1 MPTSY
6 ILNISSTLTLHWFH
20 ISSIS
25 PPYIATTPA
34 DLQYS
39 SEEMI
44 LPPGGSKTLQI
55 DAADRTHCLQ
65 VRVSGYAWSAVPLHT
80 ERDKKSTIDLYEES
94 SVKTDKGLEDTQGA
108 GAGAGGVGGVKEIK
122 LSLRSHST
130 SRPIGEESS
139 LPSPSLSSMLS
150 PSVASKMVTEIVIY
164 TEGALIDRT
173 GLRLKLR
180 ATRKGAFVERHAWRS
195 SLGVNPGVSV
205 SASEDSQECIL
216 LKEPSL
222 SYALSGRILYQNI
235 ISDSTL
241 DDFIPPGMGT
251 EPSPRKMGSREVDI
265 GRIASMNGTGPAFTP
280 GSPPNIGSKP
290 LNLDNFMVQSRR
302 VYEVLDG
309 LRVGDALYTDR
320 AQLKWSYLPP
330 VLRWAAGKERRGGE
344 GKRGDMRRM

>member
-1 MPTSY
+1 
-6 ILNISSTLTLHWFH
+6 
-20 ISSIS
+20 
-25 PPYIATTPA
+25 
-34 DLQYS
+34 
-39 SEEMI
+39 MI

-65 VRVSGYAWSAVPLHT
+65 IRVSGYAWSAVPLHT

-94 SVKTDKGLEDTQGA
+94 SVKTDRGLGDTPGGGA
-108 GAGAGGVGGVKEIK
+108 GAGVGVGGVGGVKEIK
-122 LSLRSHST
+122 LSIRSHST

-139 LPSPSLSSMLS
+139 LPSPSLSSLLS
-150 PSVASKMVTEIVIY
+150 PSVASKMITEVVIY

-205 SASEDSQECIL
+205 SASDDSQECVL

-265 GRIASMNGTGPAFTP
+265 GRIAAMNGTGPAFTP
-280 GSPPNIGSKP
+280 GSPPNISSKP

-330 VLRWAAGKERRGGE
+330 VLR
-344 GKRGDMRRM
+344 